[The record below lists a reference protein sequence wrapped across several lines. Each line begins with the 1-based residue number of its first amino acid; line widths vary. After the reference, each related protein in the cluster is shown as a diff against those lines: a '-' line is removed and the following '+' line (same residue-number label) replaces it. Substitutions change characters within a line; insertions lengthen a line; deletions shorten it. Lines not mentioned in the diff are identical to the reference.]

1 MIKVMICDDHKLFRE
16 GLMMLINKL
25 QTFEIIG
32 LAGTG
37 EEVIDFIDSGVIP
50 DILLLDINMSPGMN
64 GYELTRYIKKN
75 HCDIKILAISCH
87 SDNRVIKGMIRT
99 GADGF
104 ISKYMDVGALRKA
117 ISIVSSG
124 GFYFEEKNM
133 IDDDFCKTSIN
144 NKTGIHLLTQRE
156 LDVAFLMC
164 TNKPYKEIAKNL
176 KISPST
182 LENIRIRIFEK
193 TESETRTEVA
203 IFLMRIGL
211 VN

>member
-1 MIKVMICDDHKLFRE
+1 MICDDHKLFRE

-25 QTFEIIG
+25 RTFEIIG
-32 LAGTG
+32 LAGAG
-37 EEVIDFIDSGVIP
+37 EDVIDFIDSGVIP

-64 GYELTRYIKKN
+64 GYELTKYIKKN
-75 HCDIKILAISCH
+75 KCDIKIIAISCH
-87 SDNRVIKGMIRT
+87 FDNRVIKGMISA

-104 ISKYMDVGALRKA
+104 ISKYMDVGALQKA

-124 GFYFEEKNM
+124 GFYFEENNVINDIYFKKSVNKKN
-133 IDDDFCKTSIN
+133 
-144 NKTGIHLLTQRE
+144 GIHLLTQRE
-156 LDVAFLMC
+156 LDAALLMC
-164 TNKPYKEIAKNL
+164 TNKPYKEIAKIL